1 MSQQVFIAVLF
12 AALMHAGW
20 NALIRGRGDRFHSI
34 SVLGMAQGLISIAC
48 LPFVSIPTGGTWGWI
63 LASAAL
69 HTGYKLFLIRA
80 YSAGDLGQVYPLAR
94 GSAPLI
100 SSFVALAVL
109 GETLSPFLWAG
120 VITLCA
126 GIALMSMKGG
136 ATLASLDRKAV
147 FYALAT
153 SVFISGYTIVDAL
166 GARGA
171 ESASSYIVWMFVFD
185 GFSIA
190 AVFAAVRRERAFP
203 GVVRELPFGLLSATM
218 SLGAYWLIIW
228 AMTQAPIG
236 AVAAL
241 RESSILFAV
250 LISVFILRERAS
262 VWRIGSALLILAG
275 VALMR
280 AG

>member
-1 MSQQVFIAVLF
+1 LSSTVFFVVLF

-20 NALIRGRGDRFHSI
+20 NTLIRSRSDRFHSI
-34 SVLGMAQGLISIAC
+34 SLLGVAQGLIALAL
-48 LPFVSIPTGGTWGWI
+48 LPFVAVPQGPTWAWI
-63 LASAAL
+63 AASAAL

-94 GSAPLI
+94 GTAPLI
-100 SSFVALAVL
+100 SSVIALTLL
-109 GETLSPFLWAG
+109 GETLGPFLWAG
-120 VITLCA
+120 ILTLCF
-126 GIALMSMKGG
+126 GIALMSAKGG
-136 ATLASLDRKAV
+136 ATLVSLDRKAV

-153 SVFISGYTIVDAL
+153 SVFISGYTIVDAI

-171 ESASSYIVWMFVFD
+171 ASPSSYIAWMFAFD
-185 GFSIA
+185 GFAIA
-190 AVFAAVRRERAFP
+190 AVFTAVRGRRAHAGFI
-203 GVVRELPFGLLSATM
+203 RELPFGLASAVM

-228 AMTQAPIG
+228 AMTKAPIG

-250 LISVFILRERAS
+250 LISVFVLRERAS
-262 VWRIGSALLILAG
+262 AWRIAAALLILAG

>member
-1 MSQQVFIAVLF
+1 
-12 AALMHAGW
+12 MHAGW

-34 SVLGMAQGLISIAC
+34 SVLGMAQGMIALAC
-48 LPFVSIPTGGTWGWI
+48 LPFVAVPEGITWAWI
-63 LASAAL
+63 VASAAL

-100 SSFVALAVL
+100 SSFVALAAL

-120 VITLCA
+120 VITLCF
-126 GIALMSMKGG
+126 GIALMSLKGG
-136 ATLASLDRKAV
+136 AALARLDSKAV

-171 ESASSYIVWMFVFD
+171 SSSSSYIAWMFAFD

-190 AVFAAVRRERAFP
+190 AVFAAVRRRQALP
-203 GVVRELPFGLLSATM
+203 GVLRELPFGLLSATM

-241 RESSILFAV
+241 RESSILFAI
-250 LISVFILRERAS
+250 LISVFILKERAS
-262 VWRIGSALLILAG
+262 GWRIGAGLLILAG

-280 AG
+280 LS